1 MTRAL
6 AFAAVAAS
14 SLALGCCTRM
24 VAIDGG
30 GSVTAEEVLVVEPAG
45 AAELEV
51 TTSAG
56 NIRVS
61 PAGPGVPVVV
71 KATKSARTEADLSRV
86 HPFARV
92 EGSTVRVG
100 YTVDPGTDGVGVSF
114 AVESPGLDRMRLR
127 TSAGSIEVSGADG
140 TVDAE
145 TSAGN
150 VTVSGRLRGAC
161 RLETSAGNVTASIP
175 EGSRLRILGHTNA
188 GSATSEHAAGAGSS
202 WASASIV
209 GTLGDGAEGTLEM
222 KTSAGNLALRKL
234 P

>member
-6 AFAAVAAS
+6 AFAAVVVP
-14 SLALGCCTRM
+14 SLAFGCCSR
-24 VAIDGG
+24 VAVIEGG
-30 GSVTAEEVLVVEPAG
+30 GSVTAEEVLVAEPAG
-45 AAELEV
+45 ATALEV

-56 NIRVS
+56 NVRVS

-71 KATKSARTEADLSRV
+71 RATKSARTEADLARV
-86 HPFARV
+86 RPFARV

-114 AVESPGLDRMRLR
+114 AVEAPAMERTGLR
-127 TSAGSIEVSGADG
+127 TSAGNIEVAGADG
-140 TVDAE
+140 TVEAT

-150 VTVSGRLRGAC
+150 VSVSGRLRGAC
-161 RLETSAGNVTASIP
+161 RLETSAGNVTASVP

-188 GSATSEHAAGAGSS
+188 GSAVSEHAAGAGSS

-209 GTLGDGAEGTLEM
+209 GTLGDGSEGTLEM
-222 KTSAGNLALRKL
+222 RTSAGNLALRKL